1 MLTSK
6 WVQSIKLRDNYMGT
20 ESIGTS
26 VCLSPEV
33 ITSQVI
39 HLHVAIYRA
48 CTQKVEELALT
59 TLKTLFYPISLGI
72 SFSRRAA
79 IVDFCL
85 MTPLKIANVAYQKV
99 MEKQLL
105 DSEKLKTRIQIK
117 QELEKKQMRKAFGK
131 NNPKAH
137 FCRES
142 AAYINLI
149 IPKLLAEEM
158 SILPSAF
165 ESYVL
170 FKLGYF
176 IRYINY
182 QFDKKLDYKD
192 TVIKHVFGQAMIRGL
207 IKARTNFS
215 HFVCS
220 PMYVKGLIDF
230 EFLFLKALTKL
241 LNSNNQDTGKVKKVI
256 KLLIRALGKSF
267 SEQSFIEGFL
277 REHSFQSKEEA
288 FIARLEWHKQKGSL
302 PNSLPDPMEEK
313 LTTGNLSKK
322 LDKKLEKFLVDKLQL
337 FLPKSSST
345 FSDSKFL
352 RLAYYLEGKDAVIK
366 LASHLI
372 VKFGI
377 NQIVDPHLFAI
388 AILNSSGNFIL
399 DLELDGF
406 GEGKESVILK
416 AGKKMMLDKDLDKI
430 QIYKNSK
437 LKASPNGLEGIKQR
451 KEARDR
457 LQKFIAKMI
466 HDLIKTENFRQPETI
481 FKLLREKAHE
491 LPFIGSATTTL
502 HFLVNGTFF
511 SLGYLF
517 RDSSETETSYLRWMF
532 QKLSGKKL
540 ANFLAERIVALI
552 YHPSWRITVMQ
563 ILDDFIE
570 FYEKPKENVLSRE
583 KASINQSL
591 RHITDFLFNHFTDG
605 TAVPFKEN
613 IGSWIDYYSEEK
625 VLMQFLDMFKSEK
638 NGFLEEALDSLTP
651 LIKESILHT
660 RITESFRKEGVIF
673 EGDDKFF
680 ENFVKI
686 ILDRLVEIDS
696 KDRNSKIEL
705 SLKDKLK
712 IREERIDQLLN
723 LDQEKMRKK
732 FANYASFDRS
742 YKIRD
747 WTFVERSALLDFD
760 ELANEFQ
767 EIDNS
772 FNDSVVIESKSI
784 DKQRPMVIAAQ
795 TEKKKASKK
804 VISEKTI
811 VGDFTILG

>member
-1 MLTSK
+1 
-6 WVQSIKLRDNYMGT
+6 MGT
-20 ESIGTS
+20 ESIATS
-26 VCLSPEV
+26 VYLSPEL
-33 ITSQVI
+33 ITGQVI
-39 HLHVAIYRA
+39 HLHAAIYRA
-48 CTQKVEELALT
+48 CTQKVEEFAIN
-59 TLKTLFYPISLGI
+59 TLKTLFYPITLGI

-85 MTPLKIANVAYQKV
+85 MTPLKVANVVYEKV
-99 MEKQLL
+99 MDKPLL
-105 DSEKLKTRIQIK
+105 KSEKLKTRIQKK
-117 QELEKKQMRKAFGK
+117 QKLEKKQMRKTFGK
-131 NNPKAH
+131 ESPKAY
-137 FCRES
+137 FCRQS

-149 IPKLLAEEM
+149 IPKLVAEEM
-158 SILPSAF
+158 SILPEAF

-170 FKLGYF
+170 FRLGYCF
-176 IRYINY
+176 RYVNY
-182 QFDKKLDYKD
+182 QFDKKLDYKNRA
-192 TVIKHVFGQAMIRGL
+192 VKHVFGQAMNRML
-207 IKARTNFS
+207 VKARTNLS

-220 PMYVKGLIDF
+220 PIYIKGLIDV

-241 LNSNNQDTGKVKKVI
+241 LNSKSQDSGKIKKVI
-256 KLLIRALGKSF
+256 KLLIRGLGKSF
-267 SEQSFIEGFL
+267 SEQPLIEDFL
-277 REHSFQSKEEA
+277 RGHTFHSKEEA
-288 FIARLEWHKQKGSL
+288 FIATLEWHKQKGSL
-302 PNSLPDPMEEK
+302 PKSLPDPLEER
-313 LTTGNLSKK
+313 LTTGNLSEKI
-322 LDKKLEKFLVDKLQL
+322 DEKLEKFLVDKLQL
-337 FLPKSSST
+337 FLPKSST
-345 FSDSKFL
+345 AFSDSKFL

-388 AILNSSGNFIL
+388 AILNSSGNFTL

-406 GEGKESVILK
+406 GEGKESIILK

-430 QIYKNSK
+430 KIYNNSK

-466 HDLIKTENFRQPETI
+466 YDLIKTENFRQPETI
-481 FKLLREKAHE
+481 FKLFREKAHE

-540 ANFLAERIVALI
+540 ANFLSERIVALI

-570 FYEKPKENVLSRE
+570 FYEKPEETVISKK

-591 RHITDFLFNHFTDG
+591 KHITDFLFNHFTDG
-605 TAVPFKEN
+605 TPVPFKEN

-638 NGFLEEALDSLTP
+638 NDFLDEVLNSLTP

-660 RITESFRKEGVIF
+660 RITESFRKDGVAF

-680 ENFVKI
+680 EYFVKI
-686 ILDRLVEIDS
+686 ILDKLVEIDS
-696 KDRNSKIEL
+696 NDRNSKVEL
-705 SLKDKLK
+705 TLKDKLK
-712 IREERIDQLLN
+712 IREERIDKLLS
-723 LDQEKMRKK
+723 LDQEKVRKK
-732 FANYASFDRS
+732 FARYASLDGS
-742 YKIRD
+742 NKIKG

-760 ELANEFQ
+760 ELSNALQ
-767 EIDNS
+767 EVDKS
-772 FNDSVVIESKSI
+772 YEDSVVIENKPI
-784 DKQRPMVIAAQ
+784 DERECLELTTKR
-795 TEKKKASKK
+795 KKKTTIKGEKPIPKK
-804 VISEKTI
+804 VTEVETDL
-811 VGDFTILG
+811 GGFTILG